1 MKKILIS
8 TIGILA
14 IVTAQEVKSQ
24 ENIPG
29 TDICQT
35 EEQNDMMKKVRIEIA
50 RLREQNYSCSQATL
64 LGICKALG
72 SSLTEQQIMALSAG
86 FRGGIGRSYNE
97 GTCGAL
103 SVGVMALGMYL
114 PDKNEK
120 TIALSKELFDHFKQA
135 NGTVICGNIVQRHG
149 FSRCTGCC
157 LCIGNKVAELLQREK
172 ALADTAQVFP
182 VLYLEPHNN
191 QK

>member
-8 TIGILA
+8 TIGMLA

-24 ENIPG
+24 ENIPETG
-29 TDICQT
+29 ILQA
-35 EEQNDMMKKVRIEIA
+35 EEQNDMMKKVRVEIA

-72 SSLTEQQIMALSAG
+72 SSLTEQQIMALAAG

-103 SVGVMALGMYL
+103 SAGIMALGMYR
-114 PDKNEK
+114 PDENEK
-120 TIALSKELFDHFKQA
+120 TIALAKELFDHFKQE
-135 NGTVICGNIVQRHG
+135 NGTVICGNIVQQHG

-172 ALADTAQVFP
+172 AQAGTAQVFRWDE
-182 VLYLEPHNN
+182 LNN
-191 QK
+191 NE

>member
-1 MKKILIS
+1 MNN
-8 TIGILA
+8 IGICR
-14 IVTAQEVKSQ
+14 IEK
-24 ENIPG
+24 
-29 TDICQT
+29 
-35 EEQNDMMKKVRIEIA
+35 QNDMMNKVRVGIT

-72 SSLTEQQIMALSAG
+72 SSLTEQQIMAFSAG

-103 SVGVMALGMYL
+103 SAGIMALGMYL
-114 PDKNEK
+114 PDENEK
-120 TIALSKELFDHFKQA
+120 TIALAKELFDHFKQE
-135 NGTVICGNIVQRHG
+135 NGTVICGNIVQQHG

-172 ALADTAQVFP
+172 TQAGTVRVSRRDDL
-182 VLYLEPHNN
+182 NN
-191 QK
+191 K

>member
-8 TIGILA
+8 AIGMLA
-14 IVTAQEVKSQ
+14 IVTVQEVKSQ
-24 ENIPG
+24 EHIPE
-29 TDICQT
+29 TDIYQT
-35 EEQNDMMKKVRIEIA
+35 EERNDMMEKVRVEII

-64 LGICKALG
+64 LGICRTLG
-72 SSLTEQQIMALSAG
+72 SNLPEQQIMAFSAG

-103 SVGVMALGMYL
+103 SAGIMALGIYL
-114 PDKNEK
+114 PDENEK
-120 TIALSKELFDHFKQA
+120 TIALSKELFDHFKQE
-135 NGTVICGNIVQRHG
+135 NGTVICGNIVQKHG

-172 ALADTAQVFP
+172 AQFGTVQMFRR
-182 VLYLEPHNN
+182 NGRIN
-191 QK
+191 K